1 MLAIQE
7 ANVFTTLKLFGLLPY
22 KLVAHMLI
30 APIWVQLL
38 RANIILAVILI
49 CKQPKH
55 GQVEVVEVHAHLL
68 VQLDSVALFPL
79 VDLK

>member
-1 MLAIQE
+1 MEE

-38 RANIILAVILI
+38 RANIILAVISI

-55 GQVEVVEVHAHLL
+55 GQVEVVVEVHAHLL